1 MNGGSGYPGDG
12 SGAGSGNGYGNG
24 AGTYGIPED
33 LSQKPSVKEKWND
46 FMEGKIEIPGRAPSQ
61 GVRLDPKYE
70 QTLMSKAVEKGQA
83 EEISPGI
90 YYVHRPG
97 KMSYLES
104 ANFIVYFVTDDLDI
118 WKECALQTIL
128 EAEAAIPGVRQIMG
142 RYYYPK
148 DVNGRKLPI
157 YLPCNGRAYKNLCST
172 LSVGQEAK
180 MSELSTNI
188 FEVNESGCA
197 TKAVII
203 NPKCFADKTP
213 PHNSYKVAV
222 RHGMALYVYFSSLD
236 YTNLQRQHLWVTEGL
251 ADFVARRG
259 PSKIT
264 ASNRV
269 QYIVDNCNISRE
281 FPKEKNAYCW
291 AGESFY
297 KFVASTCGTEAV
309 KTLIQKL
316 YQMPMEMA
324 LLYVFPDVQSAQR
337 AWINY
342 LTGQEVVATSSI

>member
-1 MNGGSGYPGDG
+1 MGNAGGGYGYPS
-12 SGAGSGNGYGNG
+12 SGAP
-24 AGTYGIPED
+24 TYAVGEE
-33 LSQKPSVKEKWND
+33 KPTARERWND
-46 FMEGKIEIPGRAPSQ
+46 FMEGKVEIPGRAPSQ
-61 GVRLDPKYE
+61 GVQLDPRYE
-70 QTLMSKAVEKGQA
+70 QTLMAKAVEKGQA

-90 YYVHRPG
+90 YYFRRPG

-104 ANFIVYFVTDDLDI
+104 ANFIVYFVADDLDI

-128 EAEAAIPGVRQIMG
+128 EAEASIPGVRQVMG

-148 DVNGRKLPI
+148 DMNGRKLPI

-172 LSVGQEAK
+172 LSIGQEAK

-188 FEVNESGCA
+188 YEINESGCA

-203 NPKCFADKTP
+203 NPKCFADKTL
-213 PHNSYKVAV
+213 PHNNYKIAV

-259 PSKIT
+259 PGKIT
-264 ASNRV
+264 APNKV
-269 QYIVDNCNISRE
+269 QFIVDNCNISRE
-281 FPKEKNAYCW
+281 FPREKNAYCW

-297 KFVASTCGTEAV
+297 KFVASTCGSEAV

-316 YQMPMEMA
+316 YEMPMEMA
-324 LLYVFPDVQSAQR
+324 LLYVFPNVQAAQR
-337 AWINY
+337 AWIAY
-342 LTGQEVVATSSI
+342 LTGQEPVPTTSI

>member
-1 MNGGSGYPGDG
+1 MPKQS
-12 SGAGSGNGYGNG
+12 AR
-24 AGTYGIPED
+24 
-33 LSQKPSVKEKWND
+33 EKWND
-46 FMEGKIEIPGRAPSQ
+46 FMEGKVEIPGRAPSQ
-61 GVRLDPKYE
+61 GVRLDPRYE

-90 YYVHRPG
+90 YYVRRPG

-128 EAEAAIPGVRQIMG
+128 EAEASIPGVRQVMG

-148 DVNGRKLPI
+148 DMNGRKLPI

-188 FEVNESGCA
+188 YEINESGCA

-213 PHNSYKVAV
+213 PHNNYQVAV

-236 YTNLQRQHLWVTEGL
+236 YTNLQHQHLWVTEGL

-264 ASNRV
+264 APKRV
-269 QYIVDNCNISRE
+269 QFIVDNCNISRE
-281 FPKEKNAYCW
+281 FPREKNAYCW

-297 KFVASTCGTEAV
+297 KFVASTCGSEAV

-316 YQMPMEMA
+316 YEMPMEMA
-324 LLYVFPDVQSAQR
+324 LLYVFPNVQSAQR
-337 AWINY
+337 AWIAY
-342 LTGQEVVATSSI
+342 LTGQEPMPTTSI